1 MLYHMLPRHVQR
13 SWPIVSVTK
22 APRIKVCTFSYGA
35 CQPWAIASLWWG
47 CIRLWSWLTMF
58 CTIFLKAPPTFT
70 CSVLSSIQIAKYP
83 DWSWMWLPSFCQ
95 ADIINLGIPRYH
107 FLMHEPEQQ
116 TQNLDLH
123 LNIGFPCLR
132 RALHCREEWCQF
144 RFAGEDQLLCKQD
157 RCVTVSQWRIS
168 CEKITMYHTG
178 LLQEDLPETIHH
190 FILHFVFV
198 LVKSMLLFSPLTL
211 GSGICIHL
219 DYKIV
224 VVKHEHIFE
233 GAATTASNIV
243 LDRDV
248 FLSLRPIPENQNN
261 GSTFNLLLAFS
272 FLNFDPIRPL
282 TSWKSL
288 YVYT

>member
-1 MLYHMLPRHVQR
+1 
-13 SWPIVSVTK
+13 
-22 APRIKVCTFSYGA
+22 
-35 CQPWAIASLWWG
+35 
-47 CIRLWSWLTMF
+47 
-58 CTIFLKAPPTFT
+58 
-70 CSVLSSIQIAKYP
+70 
-83 DWSWMWLPSFCQ
+83 
-95 ADIINLGIPRYH
+95 
-107 FLMHEPEQQ
+107 
-116 TQNLDLH
+116 
-123 LNIGFPCLR
+123 
-132 RALHCREEWCQF
+132 
-144 RFAGEDQLLCKQD
+144 
-157 RCVTVSQWRIS
+157 
-168 CEKITMYHTG
+168 MYHTG

-272 FLNFDPIRPL
+272 FLNFDPIRLSDLQPPSHQL
-282 TSWKSL
+282 EVSIRL
-288 YVYT
+288 YVATVDMAVIERVVEARVAASSDNTLITC